1 MTSLLE
7 QELGGELAGPQVQ
20 PMAPTPAP
28 SSSRSPLEMELSSD
42 PSLSIQGA
50 VGLNPDEEAKKQKLG
65 KAAGLPQ
72 EAVDA
77 DPVAVEQYV
86 KTREMSEKLLPWPV
100 TSNWFSKPENANV
113 ASDDVDTLVTIEG
126 LWGIKTKV
134 AKYSPE
140 EYGLRSNAYLKHKDA
155 PLDVARLAGA
165 GAFNLVRGSA
175 QTLGSLNDFGVFVPG
190 ALGDLA
196 KASDIMRPG
205 IEDLYNT
212 IRGPQN
218 VIPAPIAGGI
228 ESAATTLTALA
239 TGNPLTAIAGITYG
253 NSYQTA
259 IDQGASPQRAAVYG
273 VLDATIEVATEKLP
287 LKYLTDLIKG
297 GSPFLRTFTKQLV
310 AENIGEQA
318 ATALQDMN
326 EWLVLHPERT
336 ASDYFVERPNR
347 ALETLIAT
355 NTAVALQTG
364 VGKMMG
370 VMWQQ
375 NADKAAAATAFTDS
389 MDATQK
395 ALKASN
401 LGPRDPEKLAE
412 HAATVLGAAGH
423 KEIYLSVDGI
433 DALAEKLELPAE
445 QVAEKLGVLEEYKQ
459 EAANGGV
466 IRFSTQDFTTK
477 VLMGE
482 DYSTLSDYIME
493 TPDGVTRA
501 EVKDYETQLKSELED
516 ALTQEYIVSAGVIVG
531 DKVYTG
537 ATHVEAYEDARDVEK
552 VEDVLVAGNDGFVTN
567 TGRYVSREEAVA
579 INRLNG
585 QKFTE
590 SKQKYAPE
598 GAVSEN
604 TKLPQGG
611 KLISQGVVPLIQQA
625 EAAFNAGLPFTEG
638 MGEAELDILKWS
650 KELGVDGI
658 FKTAE
663 EAGFKPGDKEYMFY
677 LANLKRMF
685 DAAVVRQNEKM
696 LKVALGKTKTE
707 WKKLRKEERAVVE
720 RAIRDMPVYKALADI
735 QRDKLDRETLVS
747 LIGEKALAGL
757 PRHEPTG
764 DQIYTKKG
772 EEGIDPSILAE
783 SHGFA
788 SASDML
794 TAMYMAKPIK
804 QAIDETT
811 DAVMNRKYNP
821 LATEKARLEEA
832 LESLH
837 GDFTGEVLI
846 QELNRL
852 RELAAEKK
860 ATKKAAADA
869 KKAAAGPT
877 AKKPDS
883 PETKAKKQ
891 AAVKV
896 RQIKLRVLKAAIKE
910 KLAGT
915 KVKDIAVNR
924 FVATA
929 KKEGKLAAAA
939 LRKGDIDQAAEHKFK
954 QIVNVLM
961 TQQAYKIRS
970 QVAKENK
977 YLTRFDGTRKK
988 VKIPASYV
996 ERIRELTSKYN
1007 LGSKLTEKTKTRIQ
1021 DWVAAQEAAGAIFS
1035 FPKRLLDD
1043 AKRHWGDLSYGEWES
1058 LIDAVKNIE
1067 AQGRTKKTLGTLR
1080 AKTSFEHQKS
1090 LMLAQAASLPDTA
1103 KAAFVPRKSLARLAR
1118 EKAARGLASFD
1129 SALVKVRELLKQ
1141 LDQENVGIWWKN
1153 IYKPVS
1159 DAYVEQQDMMRNHV
1173 MPLMKQL
1180 NKLPKAV
1187 RKLSNKRVFV
1197 PSLGQEFTRS
1207 QLMMMALN
1215 VGNVSNF
1222 RKLVDGHNSDT
1233 KGKKWSD
1240 QDVLDAMALLS
1251 PEEARWVQ
1259 EVWNYFETMRPLVE
1273 LVYAEEHGYTA
1284 TPIEAKA
1291 VEVGG
1296 VKLKGGYFPVMY
1308 EHTPNHITA
1317 MDALTDKQ
1325 VRASVFAGM
1334 TKERVD
1340 FAAPV
1345 LLDINRLMGSME
1357 RVIHFV
1363 THYNAIRNTSNI
1375 LKDPELSKMIR
1386 DKLGEDYLEEFKDWN
1401 AAVATNGMVG
1411 LRQTYVDKVVETLRH
1426 GVTAAVLGFK
1436 YTTLMAQTLG
1446 VFAAVGQVGQS
1457 PKNTGKFSNF
1467 RGLKGVGS
1475 GYLKYISDPVGATK
1489 DAMLLSGELR
1499 NRFGNADR
1507 EVAHAMGKYSRK
1519 ISTRQMWNHMAL
1531 TPIAAAQLYMVD
1543 IPVWIGAYNTGLQD
1557 GKSPEDA
1564 VNYADDILINSQGS
1578 GSTKDMSAIQRQ
1590 KGLMRA
1596 LTMFSTYALVLYNM
1610 ERDMVKQGGKG
1621 KVAFLSQWMRA
1632 MWIIAIPAMLQAMVA
1647 GDEPDE
1653 EESELMFQLRNITSL
1668 SVSSVPFLGY
1678 LASGVVKGFDPSVT
1692 ALDTVPKAAL
1702 ALYDDIAGVIQDG
1715 DELQISK
1722 VLRNAGVALGIGGS
1736 IQASRTMS
1744 AFENADEAS
1753 WYDYLVG
1760 YREE

>member
-20 PMAPTPAP
+20 PIAPRPTP
-28 SSSRSPLEMELSSD
+28 SSSRSPLELELTSD
-42 PSLSIQGA
+42 PSLAIQGA

-65 KAAGLPQ
+65 KAAGLPK

-86 KTREMSEKLLPWPV
+86 KTREMAEKLLPWPV

-113 ASDDVDTLVTIEG
+113 ASDDVDTLTAVEQKWIGGKLGVKRRQIEKQDLNNNIPLDTARLVLAAPARLFAGIEGGAYALDRVGAEYLPALGFGDAEKYGQERMAQWERIIATIEG
-126 LWGIKTKV
+126 KQEAINPAVGSGISSSIQT
-134 AKYSPE
+134 
-140 EYGLRSNAYLKHKDA
+140 LLAYL
-155 PLDVARLAGA
+155 
-165 GAFNLVRGSA
+165 
-175 QTLGSLNDFGVFVPG
+175 
-190 ALGDLA
+190 
-196 KASDIMRPG
+196 
-205 IEDLYNT
+205 
-212 IRGPQN
+212 
-218 VIPAPIAGGI
+218 
-228 ESAATTLTALA
+228 
-239 TGNPLTAIAGITYG
+239 TGNPLAVVSLSSAGAAANEGSKAGLDSLSTLFYG
-253 NSYQTA
+253 
-259 IDQGASPQRAAVYG
+259 IREG
-273 VLDATIEVATEKLP
+273 VIEYATDKFP
-287 LKYLTDLIKG
+287 FKYLTDIIKG
-297 GSPFLRTFTKQLV
+297 NSPFLKTLVKQFV
-310 AENIGEQA
+310 SENAGEQA

-326 EWLVLHPERT
+326 QWLTLNPEMT
-336 ASDYFVERPNR
+336 ARDYFLERPNR

-355 NTAVALQTG
+355 NTAIVLQTG
-364 VGKMMG
+364 VGKMVGGMA
-370 VMWQQ
+370 QE
-375 NADKAAAATAFTDS
+375 NTEKAAAANNFADR

-395 ALKASN
+395 ALKESN
-401 LGPRDPEKLAE
+401 LGPRDPQKLVE
-412 HAATVLGAAGH
+412 HTATVLEAAGH
-423 KEIYLSVDGI
+423 NEVYLSVDGI
-433 DALAEKLELPAE
+433 AELADKLELPVEDVAE
-445 QVAEKLGVLEEYKQ
+445 QLGVRDQYEQ
-459 EAANGGV
+459 EVLRGGIV
-466 IRFSTQDFTTK
+466 RFSAQDFTAK
-477 VLMGE
+477 VLMNE
-482 DYSTLSDYIME
+482 NYSALSDYVLE
-493 TPDGVTRA
+493 TPDGITRA
-501 EVKDYETQLKSELED
+501 EVKEYEAQWQSELEN
-516 ALTQEYIVSAGVIVG
+516 ALTQEYVVSAGMKVG

-537 ATHVEAYEDARDVEK
+537 TSHTDAIKSADEAGENTMDIIKEDA
-552 VEDVLVAGNDGFVTN
+552 DGFVTN
-567 TGRYVSREEAVA
+567 TGRFVSREEAVA
-579 INRLNG
+579 LNRLNG

-590 SKQKYAPE
+590 STSRSAPE
-598 GAVSEN
+598 GAVAEN

-611 KLISQGVVPLIQQA
+611 KLINQGVVPLIQQA
-625 EAAFNAGLPFTEG
+625 EEAFNKGLPFTEG

-696 LKVALGKTKTE
+696 LKAALGKTKTE
-707 WKKLRKEERAVVE
+707 WKKLRKEERATVE

-764 DQIYTKKG
+764 DQLYTKKG

-837 GDFTGEVLI
+837 GDYTGEVLI

-852 RELAAEKK
+852 KQMAAEKK
-860 ATKKAAADA
+860 AVKKAAADV
-869 KKAAAGPT
+869 KKEAEGPK

-883 PETKAKKQ
+883 EETKAKKQ

-896 RQIKLRVLKAAIKE
+896 RQIKLRVLKTAIKE

-915 KVKDIAVNR
+915 KVKDITVNR

-961 TQQAYKIRS
+961 TQQAYKIRAKL
-970 QVAKENK
+970 AKENK
-977 YLTRFDGTRKK
+977 YLTRFEGKSKK
-988 VKIPASYV
+988 VKIPTSYV
-996 ERIRELTSKYN
+996 TRIRELLSKYN
-1007 LGSKLTEKTKTRIQ
+1007 LGGKLSEKTKLRLK

-1043 AKRHWGDLSYGEWES
+1043 GKPHWRDLPYGEWEA

-1067 AQGRTKKTLGTLR
+1067 AQGRVKKTLGTLR
-1080 AKTSFEHQKS
+1080 DKTAFEHQKA
-1090 LMLAQAASLPDTA
+1090 LMIAQAVSLPDTA
-1103 KAAFVPRKSLARLAR
+1103 SAAFVPRKSLVRQAR
-1118 EKAARGLASFD
+1118 EKASRGLASFD

-1141 LDQENVGIWWKN
+1141 LDQENVGVWWKN

-1187 RKLSNKRVFV
+1187 RKLTNKRVFV

-1284 TPIEAKA
+1284 TPIEAQT
-1291 VEVGG
+1291 VTVGG
-1296 VKLKGGYFPVMY
+1296 IKLKGGYFPIMY

-1317 MDALTDKQ
+1317 MEAFTDPK

-1334 TKERVD
+1334 TKERVN

-1357 RVIHFV
+1357 RTIHFV
-1363 THYNAIRNTSNI
+1363 THYNAIRNTSRI
-1375 LKDPELSKMIR
+1375 LADPELSKIIR

-1401 AAVATNGMVG
+1401 SAVATNGMIG
-1411 LRQTYVDKVVETLRH
+1411 LRQTYVDKIVETLRG

-1436 YTTLMAQTLG
+1436 YTTLVAQTLG
-1446 VFAAVGQVGQS
+1446 AFAAVGQVGQN
-1457 PKNTGKFSNF
+1457 PKNTGKFSSF
-1467 RGLKGVGS
+1467 RGIKGVGS

-1507 EVAHAMGKYSRK
+1507 EVAHAMGKYSRRITTK
-1519 ISTRQMWNHMAL
+1519 QMWNHMAL
-1531 TPIAAAQLYMVD
+1531 TPIAAAQLYIVD
-1543 IPVWIGAYNTGLQD
+1543 IPVWIGAYNTGLSD
-1557 GKSPEDA
+1557 GKSVEDA
-1564 VNYADDILINSQGS
+1564 VNYADDILISSQGS

-1610 ERDMVKQGGKG
+1610 QRDMTKQGKKG

-1632 MWIIAIPAMLQAMVA
+1632 MWIVAIPAMLQSMVA
-1647 GDEPDE
+1647 GDEPDK
-1653 EESELMFQLRNITSL
+1653 EESELMFQLRNIVAL
-1668 SVSSVPFLGY
+1668 SVSSVPFMGY
-1678 LASGVVKGFDPSVT
+1678 MASGVIKGFDPSAT
-1692 ALDTVPKAAL
+1692 ALDTVPKAFI
-1702 ALYDDIAGVIQDG
+1702 ALYEDIAGVIQNG
-1715 DELQISK
+1715 DELETSK
-1722 VLRNAGVALGIGGS
+1722 VLRNAGTALGIGGS

-1744 AFENADEAS
+1744 AIENADEAG